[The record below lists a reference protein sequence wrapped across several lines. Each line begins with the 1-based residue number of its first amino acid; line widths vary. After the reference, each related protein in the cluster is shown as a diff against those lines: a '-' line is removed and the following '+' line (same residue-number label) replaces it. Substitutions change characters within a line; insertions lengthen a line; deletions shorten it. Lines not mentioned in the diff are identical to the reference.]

1 MSLTRI
7 IAPRR
12 LATEPNV
19 VTTTLLVQA
28 VEEEVSV
35 LLGFCT
41 F

>member
-19 VTTTLLVQA
+19 VTTSLLVQA
-28 VEEEVSV
+28 VEEEVRFY
-35 LLGFCT
+35 LGR
-41 F
+41 